1 MLKRVLSFVLIFVL
15 ALSLAACG
23 GGGDV
28 VEDGDNEAPAV
39 DAKTLKLSITI
50 SENSTWYEG
59 AMRFKEIIE
68 EETEGRYLVDIY
80 PNEQLAGGNQ
90 MKGIEN
96 VQTGVTDVDIHSTI
110 VYTIVDERFTAL
122 NMPWMIPT
130 YEEADAA
137 INGEGGEMIFE
148 IARDNGVIP
157 LALGESGYRQ
167 FTNNV
172 RPITKPSDLEALKIR
187 VPGIKMFLDLFGM
200 LGADPTA
207 MNFAEVFTALQQG
220 TIDGQE
226 NPVDIISSSKLDEV
240 QKYLTLSN
248 YVYDAL
254 LMSVST
260 NLWDSLSDE
269 DKAIFEAAGQ
279 EAMAYQKERARIVN
293 DEKVAALSETMEVNE
308 LSAEEIAVF
317 QDAMVPLYEQ
327 WVEIL
332 GMDLMKAFGYQE

>member
-1 MLKRVLSFVLIFVL
+1 MLKKILSIVLVFVL
-15 ALSLAACG
+15 AFSLAACG
-23 GGGDV
+23 GGG
-28 VEDGDNEAPAV
+28 EDAGDGEEQV
-39 DAKTLKLSITI
+39 KAKTLKMSITI

-68 EETEGRYLVDIY
+68 EKTEGRYLVDIY

-96 VQTGVTDVDIHSTI
+96 VQTGITDVDIHSTI

-137 INGEGGEMIFE
+137 INGKGGELIFE
-148 IARDNGVIP
+148 IAEENGVVP

-167 FTNNV
+167 MTNNV
-172 RPITKPSDLEALKIR
+172 RPITQPSDFENLKMR
-187 VPGIKMFLDLFGM
+187 VPGIKMFLDLFDLM
-200 LGADPTA
+200 GADPTA

-254 LMSVST
+254 LLSVST
-260 NLWDSLSDE
+260 NLWDTLSDE
-269 DKAIFEAAGQ
+269 DKAIFQ
-279 EAMAYQKERARIVN
+279 EAGTAAMAHQKERARIVN
-293 DEKVAALSETMEVNE
+293 EEKIASLQETMEVNE
-308 LSAEEIAVF
+308 LSPEEIAVF
-317 QDAMVPLYEQ
+317 QEAMVPLYEQ
-327 WVEIL
+327 WEEIL
-332 GMDLMKAFGYQE
+332 GLELMEAFGYKK

>member
-1 MLKRVLSFVLIFVL
+1 MFKKVLSFALIFVL
-15 ALSLAACG
+15 AFSLAACG

-28 VEDGDNEAPAV
+28 ADEGGDEPVE
-39 DAKTLKLSITI
+39 AKTLRLSITT

-59 AMRFKEIIE
+59 AMKFKEIVE
-68 EETEGRYLVDIY
+68 EETDGRYLVEIY

-137 INGEGGEMIFE
+137 IDGTGGEMIFE
-148 IARDNGVIP
+148 IARENGVIP

-172 RPITKPSDLEALKIR
+172 RPITQPSDFEGLKIR
-187 VPGIKMFLDLFGM
+187 VPGIQMFLDLFNM
-200 LGADPTA
+200 LGADPTS

-240 QKYLTLSN
+240 QDYMTLSN

-254 LMSVST
+254 LMSLST
-260 NLWDSLSDE
+260 NLYDSLSDE
-269 DKAIFEAAGQ
+269 DKAIFEAAGK

-293 DEKVAALSETMEVNE
+293 DEKVAALKETMEVNE
-308 LSAEEIAVF
+308 LTPEQIAVF
-317 QDAMVPLYEQ
+317 QEEMIPLYEQ
-327 WVEIL
+327 WEEIL
-332 GMDLMKAFGYQE
+332 GLELMEAFGYEK